1 MTNRVSFCFCL
12 FILMIGCDSP
22 LEENFRHPPDA
33 FKPMPFWHIN
43 GELTTEG
50 IRQQMKDAKE
60 LAGFTGVSLLPL
72 ASKGKRVG
80 TSPKFLS
87 ETYFER
93 FQDMLDV
100 AEELDM
106 EVILYDDNDFPS
118 GMAGG
123 KMEELYPEH
132 TMKRLDRLEL
142 SVTGPKVFTDSIPG
156 IQLMAAVAINTK
168 TKERI
173 EISRFAKDGI
183 LRWEVP
189 AGEWNL
195 MLFPLMKDSFHKK
208 YLCMDFMDTTAVR
221 HMINETYDKYYERF
235 GKYFG
240 NTIKMTFFDD
250 VGFWRHPRN
259 WTARFNE
266 KFEELNGF
274 DPRPFYP
281 ALWYDIGPDTE
292 AIRYAF
298 FLTRAELLAEGFPKL
313 VAEWAK
319 KHGVKD
325 TGHPPGNYDP
335 TPIDMNADIFKFF
348 RYTAV
353 PLTDAIIRYQFG
365 QNGHK
370 LISSAADFYDRP
382 LVATEIYGAYKEA
395 TFDSLMLYRAMMDLF
410 VRGVNVVIP
419 HGMWYN
425 SEKVYIQP
433 LVSPYSEK
441 IAPALPAYSDY
452 VGRASMLLRG
462 GRRVSEI
469 GVLYPFEGLAGW
481 FRFDNPDNI
490 RQGFYISPK
499 TDYQTLSGW
508 LSNDIRRDFTFVHP
522 EFFLEEKYRI
532 EGGEVKLMNE
542 ENSQVY
548 HTMILTGSNIISYPT
563 LLKLKSF
570 YDQGGTLIATSQ
582 LPFKSTAI
590 GEDQKV
596 IELVQDIFGVDPTA
610 QADLTTSVESG
621 NAAGG
626 KAIFLPNPS
635 AAELATALEQTKT
648 SADVRFLDQ
657 PVLETDLGK
666 FNYIHKIKE
675 GRHIYFFTNS
685 SDEEIETEVLL
696 RGKLKLENWNPHEGT
711 LSTLKKVKEVKEG
724 EQHFTQY
731 QLKLKPV
738 SSTFWVGNIGYPSK
752 TRRGSVMK

>member
-1 MTNRVSFCFCL
+1 MKNRVSFYFGL
-12 FILMIGCDSP
+12 LILMMGCDSP
-22 LEENFRHPPDA
+22 LEENFLHPPDE

-106 EVILYDDNDFPS
+106 EIILYDDNDFPS

-123 KMEELYPEH
+123 KMEELYPDH
-132 TMKRLDRLEL
+132 TMKRLDKLDF
-142 SVTGPKVFTDSIPG
+142 SVTGPKVFTDSVPG
-156 IQLMAAVAINTK
+156 IQLMAAVATNTR
-168 TKERI
+168 TQERI
-173 EISRFAKDGI
+173 EISHFAKDGI
-183 LRWEVP
+183 LSWEVP
-189 AGEWNL
+189 AGEWNI

-259 WTARFNE
+259 WTGRFNE

-281 ALWYDIGPDTE
+281 ALWDDIGPDTE

-365 QNGHK
+365 QDGHK

-395 TFDSLMLYRAMMDLF
+395 AFDSLVLYRAMMDLF

-419 HGMWYN
+419 HGLWYN

-499 TDYQTLSGW
+499 TDYQTVSGW

-522 EFFLEEKYRI
+522 EFFLEEKYRVA
-532 EGGEVKLMNE
+532 GGEVKLMNK

-570 YDQGGTLIATSQ
+570 YEQGGTIIATSQ
-582 LPFKSTAI
+582 LPFKSTTI

-596 IELVQDIFGVDPTA
+596 IELIQDIFGIDPLA
-610 QADLTTSVESG
+610 QTELVTSVEAG

-626 KAIFLPNPS
+626 KAIFLPKPN
-635 AAELATALEQTKT
+635 ADELATALEQAKV
-648 SADVRFLDQ
+648 SPDVHFLDK
-657 PVLETDLGK
+657 PVLETDVGK
-666 FNYIHKIKE
+666 FNYIHKIKD
-675 GRHIYFFTNS
+675 GKHVYFFTNS
-685 SDEEIETEVLL
+685 SDEEIETEVML
-696 RGKLKLENWNPHEGT
+696 RGKLKLENWNPHDGA
-711 LSTLKKVKEVKEG
+711 LSRLPQAKQIKDG
-724 EQHFTQY
+724 DQDFTKY

-738 SSTFWVGNIGYPSK
+738 SSTFWVGPS
-752 TRRGSVMK
+752 